1 MIVINEGKKRRRY
14 IFQGDNL
21 KRKYRSAVNVNQIT
35 FMT

>member
-1 MIVINEGKKRRRY
+1 MIVIDESKKR
-14 IFQGDNL
+14 IHFPGDNL